1 MDTIVRSPIPKIER
15 MGRFLKAILVSIFL
29 FQGSLAH
36 SYSAV
41 EFISS
46 DSLGLEFQKERL
58 LISMREYSELNPYLG
73 SEDIAV
79 RIDSTRAEILEA
91 LWQVLNQGPFPQEPL
106 DDDLWHR
113 EIQVVKSLNGQ
124 LYCYTI
130 DHKTGGSYKPASTI
144 LHYRRRDGVFAAH
157 LLDDRMGQDVQETT
171 INEVYTLDTLGTAFL
186 LLGTLQTCNTCF
198 VASAFTVS
206 VDEDGFHFELVA
218 QINDFNDETDQL
230 FFDSKSS
237 ILHFAEIKKSEDR
250 PYEEKKSFYTFQ
262 FLGGAGYQVIR

>member
-91 LWQVLNQGPFPQEPL
+91 LWQVLN
-106 DDDLWHR
+106 
-113 EIQVVKSLNGQ
+113 
-124 LYCYTI
+124 
-130 DHKTGGSYKPASTI
+130 
-144 LHYRRRDGVFAAH
+144 
-157 LLDDRMGQDVQETT
+157 
-171 INEVYTLDTLGTAFL
+171 
-186 LLGTLQTCNTCF
+186 
-198 VASAFTVS
+198 
-206 VDEDGFHFELVA
+206 
-218 QINDFNDETDQL
+218 
-230 FFDSKSS
+230 
-237 ILHFAEIKKSEDR
+237 
-250 PYEEKKSFYTFQ
+250 
-262 FLGGAGYQVIR
+262 

>member
-1 MDTIVRSPIPKIER
+1 M
-15 MGRFLKAILVSIFL
+15 AILVSGL
-29 FQGSLAH
+29 ALQGSWAH
-36 SYSAV
+36 TYSSV
-41 EFISS
+41 EDVGP
-46 DSLGLEFQKERL
+46 DSLGFAFQKQRL
-58 LISMREYSELNPYLG
+58 QIFLEEYSELDPYLG

-79 RIDSTRAEILEA
+79 RIDSTRAKILEA

-106 DDDLWHR
+106 DEDLWHR

-144 LHYRRRDGVFAAH
+144 LHHRRRDGIFAAH
-157 LLDDRMGQDVQETT
+157 RLDDCMGQDVQESN
-171 INEVYTLDTLGTAFL
+171 INEVYTLDSLGTAFL

-206 VDEDGFHFELVA
+206 VDEEGFHFELVA
-218 QINDFNDETDQL
+218 QIKDFNDETDQL

-237 ILHFAEIKKSEDR
+237 ILHFAETKKSEER
-250 PYEEKKSFYTFQ
+250 PHEEKKSFYTFQ